1 MTVTTFLTWI
11 SDLLQNAQRLSC
23 ENHFNSRDSHEITR
37 GDAGMLQIRI
47 MIIIAVVTAAA
58 ILVEA
63 FFMGGK
69 PR

>member
-1 MTVTTFLTWI
+1 
-11 SDLLQNAQRLSC
+11 
-23 ENHFNSRDSHEITR
+23 
-37 GDAGMLQIRI
+37 MLQIRI

>member
-1 MTVTTFLTWI
+1 
-11 SDLLQNAQRLSC
+11 
-23 ENHFNSRDSHEITR
+23 
-37 GDAGMLQIRI
+37 MLQIRI
-47 MIIIAVVTAAA
+47 MIIIAAVSAAA